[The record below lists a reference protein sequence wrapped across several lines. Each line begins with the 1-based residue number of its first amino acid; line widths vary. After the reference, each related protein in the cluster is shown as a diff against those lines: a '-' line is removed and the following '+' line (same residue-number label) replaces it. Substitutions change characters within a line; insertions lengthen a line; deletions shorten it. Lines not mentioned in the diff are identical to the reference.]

1 MKRFLTLLL
10 AAMLLTGCAALGE
23 GLPPIRQ
30 AEPAVAVPDP
40 ALVLSGPGEL
50 YQMSMPYGDALFDAY
65 YYPQPAD
72 RAEFEAA
79 YSELL
84 CSSGITPVGRVT
96 SAGSPDRIGAFDQ
109 MMFTWTVQGRKLTG
123 YILLDYGKDI
133 LFLVPSEA
141 GFTPG
146 GGASQPSPVPGSDTA
161 DADPAVTAGTEA
173 SAPAAYSL
181 DPRPVMSKLD
191 AVAQSLDQRICYWE
205 DLNATTPY
213 SGHQESQQKRMEA
226 MRTIL
231 SLMSTLDQGPDEGAD
246 PYGWVFGARCQALEV
261 YDRLT
266 DVWEYRTQQLAYEA
280 YALLDDACIAM
291 NGAPKDG
298 QWLTDL
304 TPYVVDFNGANIVR
318 LTWNDFAASHPGGYY
333 AVYWQFPGNPDR
345 HLEIL
350 SSGEKSALIPAPA
363 ETAFP
368 VAVYYNPAEQVFP
381 AVINSQYAVT
391 ARSEGWNESP
401 VKIIPNGNERQAN
414 GVHLV
419 KQVGLGEQV
428 ESSSVPIGTAH
439 LKNDSG
445 AYYFCK
451 IAQIGEEDAGEYNF
465 TFVLTTPEGWS
476 FVRNIPFQV
485 NNTKNDTV
493 RKIYISPLLL
503 EYWRCAGA
511 RAGQLTLR
519 LYIDGCLADTQKIMI
534 AD

>member
-65 YYPQPAD
+65 YFPQPAD

-146 GGASQPSPVPGSDTA
+146 GVASQPSPVPGSDTA
-161 DADPAVTAGTEA
+161 DADPAVIAGTEA
-173 SAPAAYSL
+173 SAPAVYSF

-213 SGHQESQQKRMEA
+213 SGHQESQQKRTEA

-280 YALLDDACIAM
+280 YALLDDACIVM
-291 NGAPKDG
+291 NGAPRDG

-304 TPYVVDFNGANIVR
+304 KPYVLDIDGANIVR
-318 LTWNDFAASHPGGYY
+318 VTWNDFAASHPGGYY

-391 ARSEGWNESP
+391 ARSEAWNESP
-401 VKIIPNGNERQAN
+401 VKIIPNENERQAN

-419 KQVGLGEQV
+419 EQVGLGERV
-428 ESSSVPIGTAH
+428 EFSSVPIGTAH
-439 LKNDSG
+439 LKNNSG

-465 TFVLTTPEGWS
+465 TFVLTTLEGWS

-519 LYIDGCLADTQKIMI
+519 LYIDGCLADTQKIVI